1 MYNEFMNEALLN
13 PNVAYVVLVLG
24 FMLTVMA
31 VLTPGTGFFEGGA
44 LILFILA
51 AWEVFN
57 LPINIWALVVL
68 LLAAIFFVLAFRR
81 TWPRLFLGLS
91 ILSMVVGSAFL
102 FQGEVW
108 NQPAVNPILALVAS
122 VISGGFMWFATRKAL
137 EARLLAP
144 SHSLEG
150 LVGAT
155 GEAKTQVHEEGS
167 VQVGG
172 ELWSARSHEPIPAG
186 AQVRVVGREGFIL
199 EVEAIT

>member
-13 PNVAYVVLVLG
+13 PNVAYVVLVVG
-24 FMLTVMA
+24 FMLAITA
-31 VLTPGTGFFEGGA
+31 VLTPGTGFFELGA
-44 LILFILA
+44 LALFIVA

-81 TWPRLFLGLS
+81 TWQRLFLGLS
-91 ILSMVVGSAFL
+91 ILSMVAGSAFL

-122 VISGGFMWFATRKAL
+122 VISGGFMWFATRKTL
-137 EARLLAP
+137 EARMLSP

-167 VQVGG
+167 VQVAG
-172 ELWSARSHEPIPAG
+172 ELWSARSQEPIPAG

-199 EVEAIT
+199 EVEAIK